1 MKFLLLA
8 VLFIAAILVILFHDR
23 IRQSKLFRSTQQKA
37 AERAARKAAKE
48 EEYFRRTSQKYYR
61 REEKPQFDK
70 NYFRSAEQSK
80 EAKAKKKA
88 EKETARRDST
98 SSDGITII
106 DERQPT
112 ESTLKEKKIFSDNE
126 GEYVDFEEV

>member
-48 EEYFRRTSQKYYR
+48 EEYFRRTSQKNYR
-61 REEKPQFDK
+61 RDEKPQFDK
-70 NYFRSAEQSK
+70 NYFRSAEQAK
-80 EAKAKKKA
+80 EAKARKKA
-88 EKETARRDST
+88 EKEAARRNT
-98 SSDGITII
+98 ASSDGVTII
-106 DERQPT
+106 DERQPMA
-112 ESTLKEKKIFSDNE
+112 STPKEKKIFHDNE
-126 GEYVDFEEV
+126 GEYVDFEEL